1 MKPETNH
8 PPEFHGGSFPLMIDL
23 AGKTVLVV
31 AGGAVAARK
40 IRTLVSFGARVR
52 VVSPALSPDVPREQV
67 EHTAREW
74 REEDLDGAL
83 LAVAATDRREVNAAV
98 ARACRE
104 RKILCNV
111 ADRPAECGF
120 FFPAVAQAGA
130 VTVGITSGGE
140 SPSLVRRVRRALQ
153 LILPEIVERAV
164 KADE

>member
-1 MKPETNH
+1 MPETNH

-31 AGGAVAARK
+31 GGGAVAARK

-74 REEDLDGAL
+74 REEDLGGAL

-120 FFPAVAQAGA
+120 FSRPSPRRGPSQSESQA
-130 VTVGITSGGE
+130 
-140 SPSLVRRVRRALQ
+140 
-153 LILPEIVERAV
+153 AV
-164 KADE
+164 KAPPWSEGSGAHSN